1 MAEELKDLRSEL
13 AEQLDEA
20 VPDGTALP
28 PASVESTDTPSQ
40 ESGVEPAPDGAETPA
55 AKPAPAAAAPKADA
69 DGRLRGPDGK
79 FVKADGTLEEGQDP
93 ARAPAEGVAPP
104 AAATPAS
111 EQQGQ
116 PTGDPNIPPSTW
128 RPAAKAH
135 WATLPLEVRE
145 EFKKRE
151 ADVAKGFEQVTH
163 KVRFADSVVQEIEPY
178 IAMIQSEGGTPQLA
192 IRQLLA
198 TAYRLRI
205 GTPQERGALL
215 RQVAQEYGADLGQ
228 QQAGAEPDPQQ
239 QWAQYIQQQLSPLQQ
254 RIQQYEQE
262 HLTAQQRQEQQK
274 QEEIQGQIEAFQSAR
289 NQDGTPKF
297 KYFENVRGLM
307 GSLIEGGNAQS
318 LEQAYDLACNADPEV
333 RAALV
338 TEQSQAANAKRLE
351 EAKRTADE
359 ARRANA
365 ARMEGTGGVGFS
377 DAGSKSLRDEI
388 ASQLETGSQI

>member
-13 AEQLDEA
+13 AEQIDEV

-28 PASVESTDTPSQ
+28 PAEPDAAPQTSTAEGSSAPSK
-40 ESGVEPAPDGAETPA
+40 EGVGQGDA
-55 AKPAPAAAAPKADA
+55 AAAAPKAGADERPRDA
-69 DGRLRGPDGK
+69 QGRFIKSDGSLD
-79 FVKADGTLEEGQDP
+79 ENQDP
-93 ARAPAEGVAPP
+93 ARAPAEGVAAP
-104 AAATPAS
+104 AAATTAT

-198 TAYRLRI
+198 TAYRLRT
-205 GTPQERGALL
+205 GTPQERGALI
-215 RQVAQEYGADLGQ
+215 RQVAQQYGADLGQ

-262 HLTAQQRQEQQK
+262 HLTAQQRQEQEK
-274 QEEIQGQIEAFQSAR
+274 QQEIQGQIEAFQSAR

-338 TEQSQAANAKRLE
+338 TEQSHAANAKRLE

-388 ASQLETGSQI
+388 AGQLETGSPI